1 VAPEGGR
8 RPFPRAGVLLFVVG
22 LLAAVAPE
30 PSVAQDD
37 LPVVNAVV
45 VDTLSLPSAGLRGL
59 AFRDSTVFMLMAS
72 NQGISVPDSV
82 GEAAILRWDRETG
95 TVDTLSR
102 EPDSFDTGLAFDG
115 EGLWAGGYRVGG
127 AEALYRIERE
137 DGSLSATIPAAGY
150 HPAGLAW
157 DEEYLWQVDAD
168 ARQIARIEPEEGK
181 VSRRFPT
188 EAFFPTGLAYDG
200 YHFWNADA
208 ATGRVIRV
216 RAYNGRADGV
226 IDPSVLYR
234 PDEYLTLG
242 WDGQLLWTAA
252 ASDSVVI
259 RYEILR

>member
-1 VAPEGGR
+1 MAPETSRGPTVR
-8 RPFPRAGVLLFVVG
+8 IAL
-22 LLAAVAPE
+22 AVAIALLVAVPV
-30 PSVAQDD
+30 SVAAQDD
-37 LPVVNAVV
+37 LPVVNAVA

-59 AFRDSTVFMLMAS
+59 AFEDSTVFMLMAS
-72 NQGISVPDSV
+72 NTGISVTDSTV
-82 GEAAILRWDRETG
+82 AAAILRWDRETG
-95 TVDTLSR
+95 RVDTLSR

-127 AEALYRIERE
+127 AEALYRIELE

-150 HPAGLAW
+150 HPAGLVW
-157 DEEYLWQVDAD
+157 DDEYLWQIDAD

-181 VSRRFPT
+181 VSRRFDT

-226 IDPSVLYR
+226 VDPSVLYR

-242 WDGQLLWTAA
+242 WDGQFLWTAA